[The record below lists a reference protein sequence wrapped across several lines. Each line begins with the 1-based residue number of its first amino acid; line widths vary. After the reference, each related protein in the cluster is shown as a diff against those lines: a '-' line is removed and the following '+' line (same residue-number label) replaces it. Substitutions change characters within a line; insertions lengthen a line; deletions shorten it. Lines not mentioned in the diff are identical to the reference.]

1 MKLIYIRLGSGIDY
15 VETNQDPIITD
26 FDCQLN
32 YFCSLLTGKHCVANS
47 LLYIVYQHHKLI
59 SSAGDIVQIF
69 HKGDSLYSLLSKC
82 FFLNQL
88 LTPDLN
94 VAFYMRRIKH

>member
-32 YFCSLLTGKHCVANS
+32 YFCPLLTGKHCVANS
-47 LLYIVYQHHKLI
+47 LLYIVSTL
-59 SSAGDIVQIF
+59 
-69 HKGDSLYSLLSKC
+69 
-82 FFLNQL
+82 
-88 LTPDLN
+88 
-94 VAFYMRRIKH
+94 

>member
-1 MKLIYIRLGSGIDY
+1 MKLIYIRLGSSIDY

-32 YFCSLLTGKHCVANS
+32 YFCPLLTGKHCVANS
-47 LLYIVYQHHKLI
+47 LLYVVNQHCKLI
-59 SSAGDIVQIF
+59 SSAGDMVQIF
-69 HKGDSLYSLLSKC
+69 HKGNSLYSLLSKC
-82 FFLNQL
+82 FFVNQL

-94 VAFYMRRIKH
+94 VAFYMCRIKH